1 MSPCAGRFS
10 SLVVGIVTVIG
21 MAAPRMAAAH
31 ATLGRCNLGTNA
43 VVAVAPKILTCA
55 FAEGV
60 DPRGSSIHVFE
71 AGGDHAQVDLG
82 NSTVSFTN
90 AKQITLGLPKLG
102 AGAYTVLWYTISADD
117 GHRAGGWF
125 AFSVR

>member
-1 MSPCAGRFS
+1 MFARKVRTLGAA
-10 SLVVGIVTVIG
+10 LLAVIG
-21 MAAPRMAAAH
+21 MAAPPIAAAH

-43 VVAVAPKILTCA
+43 VVAMAPRTLSCT
-55 FAEGV
+55 FGEGV
-60 DPRGSSIHVFE
+60 SPRGSSIHVFE

-90 AKQITLGLPKLG
+90 AKQITVGLPKLSSG
-102 AGAYTVLWYTISADD
+102 SYTVLWYTISADD

>member
-1 MSPCAGRFS
+1 MFARKVRTLGVA
-10 SLVVGIVTVIG
+10 LLAVAG
-21 MAAPRMAAAH
+21 MAGPRTASAH
-31 ATLGRCNLGTNA
+31 ATLGRCNLGATV
-43 VVAVAPKILTCA
+43 VVAVAPKILTCT

-71 AGGDHAQVDLG
+71 ASGDHAQVDLG
-82 NSTVSFTN
+82 NSVVSFTN
-90 AKQITLGLPKLG
+90 AKQITVGLPKLG
-102 AGAYTVLWYTISADD
+102 AGAYTVLWYTVSADD

>member
-1 MSPCAGRFS
+1 VFAPKVRILGVA
-10 SLVVGIVTVIG
+10 LLAVIGIV
-21 MAAPRMAAAH
+21 APGMAAAH
-31 ATLGRCNLGTNA
+31 ATLGSCNLGANA
-43 VVAVAPKILTCA
+43 VVAVAPKTLTCT

-82 NSTVSFTN
+82 NSAVSFTN

-102 AGAYTVLWYTISADD
+102 VGAYTALWYTISADD